1 MRKYLLMIGFMIIFA
16 VKLKIIQAHLI
27 QENSPN
33 QLENQDG
40 YQKELAPEPSEQE
53 SIPMFL
59 GEV

>member
-40 YQKELAPEPSEQE
+40 YQKELASEPSEQE